1 MEEVQEMLRELS
13 KSIVERFKFVI
24 NSQELYFDSEEPD
37 VTEIPQDVLDLLIY
51 SDLDFHTFNSNYFIV
66 KDGKAIYEGVTDV
79 QSAKSNII
87 KDIKTN
93 KNFINLISATAM
105 EDEQKVNGLLS
116 NTANV
121 RKIYNQVMKEF
132 KKGQDN

>member
-13 KSIVERFKFVI
+13 KNIVERFKFVI

-51 SDLDFHTFNSNYFIV
+51 SDLDFHTFNGNYFIV

-79 QSAKSNII
+79 QIAKSNII

>member
-51 SDLDFHTFNSNYFIV
+51 SDLDFHTFSNYFIV
-66 KDGKAIYEGVTDV
+66 KDGKAIYEGLTDV

-87 KDIKTN
+87 KDIKTK

>member
-66 KDGKAIYEGVTDV
+66 KDGKAIYEGLTDV

-87 KDIKTN
+87 KDIKTK

>member
-66 KDGKAIYEGVTDV
+66 KDGKAIYEGLTDV

>member
-51 SDLDFHTFNSNYFIV
+51 SDLDFHTFNGNYFIV

-79 QSAKSNII
+79 QIAKSNII

-93 KNFINLISATAM
+93 KNFINLITATAM
-105 EDEQKVNGLLS
+105 EDASKVNELMS
-116 NTANV
+116 DTDNV
-121 RKIYNQVMKEF
+121 RKTYNQAMKEF